1 MVPALVIERTAQ
13 MIRVLTESGE
23 VFRGIPRGKVL
34 RRTKVFAGDR
44 VKGAP
49 IGGGN
54 FAIEEVLERKNLL
67 IRPPIANADRAICV
81 VTIKDPDFDPFL
93 LDCLL
98 VVYDRVG
105 ADPAVLF
112 NKIDLLGQEEI
123 SLLEGW
129 ERVYSEAGYDT
140 LRVSTKTGDGLDSFR
155 DLLKGKILFLAGES
169 GTGKSSILK
178 ALTGEPLRTG
188 EVSRKLGRGRHTTTG
203 VRLIPFGE
211 GSFIADTPGFSRV
224 DPLEF
229 VKRKDVRLYFRE
241 FLRYECKYPDCTHT
255 EEPSCGVREALERG
269 KIERSRYSSYLKII
283 RYSPR
288 REDGSAFPLPQP

>member
-1 MVPALVIERTAQ
+1 MVEALVIERTAQ
-13 MIRVLTESGE
+13 MIRVLTEDGKE
-23 VFRGIPRGKVL
+23 FRGIPRGKVL
-34 RRTKVFAGDR
+34 RRTKIFAGDR
-44 VKGAP
+44 VEGEP
-49 IGGGN
+49 VDEGS
-54 FAIEEVLERKNLL
+54 FAIERVHERKNLL

-81 VTIKDPDFDPFL
+81 VTLRDPDFDEYL

-112 NKIDLLGQEEI
+112 NKIDLLDSQGLKE
-123 SLLEGW
+123 LERW
-129 ERVYSEAGYDT
+129 ERVYREAGYST
-140 LRVSTKTGDGLDSFR
+140 LRVSTKTGEGLESFKE
-155 DLLKGKILFLAGES
+155 LAGGNIIFLAGES

-178 ALTGEPLRTG
+178 ALTGEDLRTG

-211 GSFIADTPGFSRV
+211 GSYIADTPGFSKV
-224 DPLEF
+224 DPLDF
-229 VKRKDVRLYFRE
+229 VKRTDVRLYFRE

-255 EEPSCGVREALERG
+255 EEPGCGVREGLERG
-269 KIERSRYSSYLKII
+269 EIERSRYRSYLKII

-288 REDGSAFPLPQP
+288 RESGSAFPL